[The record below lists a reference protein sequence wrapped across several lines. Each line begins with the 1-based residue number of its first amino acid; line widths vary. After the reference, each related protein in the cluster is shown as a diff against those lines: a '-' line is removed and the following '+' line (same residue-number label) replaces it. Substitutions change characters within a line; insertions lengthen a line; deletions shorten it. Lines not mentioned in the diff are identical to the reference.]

1 MYMDTPI
8 KMPEHSTRTAHDATG
23 VESPGQAIPD
33 SSRLQSLDVLRGITV
48 AVMIL
53 VNTSGDG
60 SHTYPILAHS
70 RWNGCTVAD
79 VVFPCFLFMVG
90 VSSVLS
96 LSGRLRRG
104 IPHSVLIRQALRR
117 TAIIFCLGL
126 LINSFPTFPLHT
138 LRIFGVLQRIALCYL
153 AATLLFLWSRTR
165 TLAFRFIS
173 ILVGYWILLRWVPV
187 PGMGIPGSTI
197 PFLDPHANLP
207 AWLDRHLLTA
217 RHLYHQGY
225 YDPEGLL
232 STIPSIASTLLG
244 TLTGIWIRRKERTST
259 TALGILVAG
268 IVCLAAGILWSHS
281 FPLNK
286 RLWTSPFV
294 LWTGGISLVALSILI
309 WLVDLGGKASRL
321 AYPAIV
327 FGTNALGAYV
337 FSELLA
343 ALLGTLRMP
352 GSTTSLQRWLYHPLA
367 AAIPNPS
374 VAALVYA
381 ILFVGVCFLPAL
393 ILYRKQ
399 IFLKV

>member
-1 MYMDTPI
+1 MDTSI
-8 KMPEHSTRTAHDATG
+8 KMPEQSTPTTAETTRE
-23 VESPGQAIPD
+23 ESPGQAVPGPA
-33 SSRLQSLDVLRGITV
+33 RLQSLDVLRGITV

-60 SHTYPILAHS
+60 SHTFPILAHS

-96 LSGRLRRG
+96 LSGRLGRG
-104 IPHSVLIRQALRR
+104 IPHSFLIRQALRR

-153 AATLLFLWSRTR
+153 AATLLFLWGRTR
-165 TLAFRFIS
+165 TLAILFVS
-173 ILVGYWILLRWVPV
+173 ILLGYWILLRWVPV
-187 PGMGIPGSTI
+187 PGVGIPGSTI

-207 AWLDRHLLTA
+207 AWLDRHLLPA
-217 RHLYHQGY
+217 RHLYHQGF

-259 TALGILVAG
+259 TALGILAAS
-268 IVCLAAGILWSHS
+268 IVCLAVGLLWSHW

-286 RLWTSPFV
+286 RLWTSSFV
-294 LWTGGISLVALSILI
+294 LWTGGISLVTLSLLI
-309 WLVDLGGKASRL
+309 WLVDLRSKASRL
-321 AYPAIV
+321 FYPAIV
-327 FGTNALGAYV
+327 FGTNALAAYV

-343 ALLGTLRMP
+343 SLLGTLRLP

-367 AAIPNPS
+367 VAIPNLS

-381 ILFVGVCFLPAL
+381 ILFVGVCFLPVL
-393 ILYRKQ
+393 ILSRKQ

>member
-1 MYMDTPI
+1 MDTYI
-8 KMPEHSTRTAHDATG
+8 KSPEPSIGTTG
-23 VESPGQAIPD
+23 ETPGEELPRPAISGP
-33 SSRLQSLDVLRGITV
+33 SRLQSLDVMRGITV

-70 RWNGCTVAD
+70 HWNGCTLAD
-79 VVFPCFLFMVG
+79 IVFPCFLFMVG

-104 IPHSVLIRQALRR
+104 VPRAILIRQALQR
-117 TAIIFCLGL
+117 TAIIFGLGL
-126 LINSFPTFPLHT
+126 VINGFPTFPLHT
-138 LRIFGVLQRIALCYL
+138 LRIFGVLQRIAICYL

-165 TLAFRFIS
+165 TLALLFLA
-173 ILVGYWILLRWVPV
+173 ILVGYWILLRWVRV

-207 AWLDRHLLTA
+207 AWLDRHLLPA
-217 RHLYHQGY
+217 RHLYHQGF

-244 TLTGIWIRRKERTST
+244 TLTGIWIRRKEPTST
-259 TALGILVAG
+259 TARAILVAG
-268 IVCLAAGILWSHS
+268 IVCLAVGLLWSNW

-286 RLWTSPFV
+286 RLWTSSFV

-309 WLVDLGGKASRL
+309 WLVDLGGKASRVV
-321 AYPAIV
+321 YPAIV
-327 FGTNALGAYV
+327 FGTNALAAYI

-343 ALLGTLRMP
+343 ALLGTLRLP
-352 GSTTSLQRWLYHPLA
+352 GSTTSLQRWFYHPLA
-367 AAIPNPS
+367 AVIPNPS

-381 ILFVGVCFLPAL
+381 ILFVGVCFLPVL